1 MSLHRRLVPFAALSV
16 SVDLMATKDTSGS
29 GESGDGG
36 PEQPT
41 ESADI
46 SARLQELARQLG
58 INQAALARLLGISR
72 QTFNPYFTGTRGAGL
87 PTIRKAAQRSG
98 RTVSWFLGEDAGR
111 AVIGTADAMGRVTMT
126 TQTMSPGIVAFPVA
140 SGPFPAGSQAF
151 VDPCTVFLE
160 GKYLLVTSKGEPEP
174 WLAFARE
181 RGGLK
186 LLDRMTTSSP

>member
-87 PTIRKAAQRSG
+87 PTIRKAAQRG
-98 RTVSWFLGEDAGR
+98 GPRWERAARDGEGYDSRRHRLCGHSHATHCVGR
-111 AVIGTADAMGRVTMT
+111 ANHRPPSIFAEEPGDGATASRGWR
-126 TQTMSPGIVAFPVA
+126 SPANEA
-140 SGPFPAGSQAF
+140 A
-151 VDPCTVFLE
+151 
-160 GKYLLVTSKGEPEP
+160 
-174 WLAFARE
+174 
-181 RGGLK
+181 
-186 LLDRMTTSSP
+186 